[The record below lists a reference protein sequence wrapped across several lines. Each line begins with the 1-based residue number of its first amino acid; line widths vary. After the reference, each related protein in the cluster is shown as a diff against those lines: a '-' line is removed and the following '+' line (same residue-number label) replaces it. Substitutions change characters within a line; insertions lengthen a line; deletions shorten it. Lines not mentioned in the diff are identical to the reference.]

1 MEEHSAP
8 DPAPMIEAEGRP
20 LLSARQ
26 IGVAAAFGGAAL
38 AIVLA
43 GITIPIPGTPVVTD
57 PREIFTTTGAALAG
71 PIGGIVVGI
80 LAGIAEPG
88 IPLASLLAH
97 VIGGIYSGLVY
108 KNLSWRFRENNI
120 TRLALWA
127 VQVLGYYI
135 VVVVPLFVVGLVLFY
150 PDPEYGGFFALLGA
164 LEAGALPEAIFTTVV
179 TTIIFAALPERY
191 RRPLW

>member
-1 MEEHSAP
+1 MDEQTPEGSAP
-8 DPAPMIEAEGRP
+8 AIEAEGQP
-20 LLSARQ
+20 ILSARQ

-57 PREIFTTTGAALAG
+57 PREIFTTTGASLAG

-97 VIGGIYSGLVY
+97 IVGGIYSGVAY
-108 KNLSWRFRENNI
+108 KNLSWRFRDNEVV
-120 TRLALWA
+120 RLALWA

-135 VVVVPLFVVGLVLFY
+135 VVVVPLFVVGLVMFY

-164 LEAGALPEAIFTTVV
+164 LESGALPEAIFTTIV
-179 TTIIFAALPERY
+179 TTIILAALPERY